1 MCAREW
7 VNPFTSGVNANA
19 QIDTDSAART
29 PIPSDT
35 RHFRDAIR
43 RSANV
48 DLIRSGSSYVELNS
62 TSSTNDRS
70 KRPDELS
77 KINVAAGVFPRS
89 LPRVLVSQNTAA
101 DTGMHASSRS
111 TIKVGI
117 IVVPYRD
124 VRSSMTAAAPVPFRY
139 VSSWQNVGIEA
150 PGEGEIA
157 AVLGSF
163 VVLVGQRPR
172 QPSARPPVGDDA
184 HHVGA
189 PAGLLVQS
197 LHGIVVHS
205 FYRADRGAAAAGRM
219 PQRMAPELAASPE
232 SDIRQRGRSAFHPAT
247 SPPTL
252 SQPILF
258 LGCGTGKARP
268 TGSRRMLPFPVARRW
283 LSGDHHVNSLADDK
297 IGSLTHQTAIL
308 PAGFPQCAPRKEKRK
323 DCRIQSRGHFLRGLG
338 YKWRQPRDF
347 Q

>member
-29 PIPSDT
+29 PIPSNT

-48 DLIRSGSSYVELNS
+48 DLIRSETSYVELNN
-62 TSSTNDRS
+62 TSSTNDKS

-77 KINVAAGVFPRS
+77 KINVAAEIFPRS

-101 DTGMHASSRS
+101 DTGMHASNRS
-111 TIKVGI
+111 IIKVGI
-117 IVVPYRD
+117 IVVHYRE
-124 VRSSMTAAAPVPFRY
+124 VRSTMTAAAPVPFRY
-139 VSSWQNVGIEA
+139 ASSWPNVGIEA
-150 PGEGEIA
+150 PGEGEMA

-163 VVLVGQRPR
+163 AVRVGQHRPR

-197 LHGIVVHS
+197 LHGIAVHR
-205 FYRADRGAAAAGRM
+205 FYQADRGAAAAGRM

-232 SDIRQRGRSAFHPAT
+232 SDIRQRGRSGFDPAT
-247 SPPTL
+247 SPPAL
-252 SQPILF
+252 PQPILF
-258 LGCGTGKARP
+258 LGCGTRKARP
-268 TGSRRMLPFPVARRW
+268 TGSRRMLPFPVVRRW

-297 IGSLTHQTAIL
+297 TGSLTHQTAIL
-308 PAGFPQCAPRKEKRK
+308 SAGFPQCAPRKEKWK

-338 YKWRQPRDF
+338 
-347 Q
+347 